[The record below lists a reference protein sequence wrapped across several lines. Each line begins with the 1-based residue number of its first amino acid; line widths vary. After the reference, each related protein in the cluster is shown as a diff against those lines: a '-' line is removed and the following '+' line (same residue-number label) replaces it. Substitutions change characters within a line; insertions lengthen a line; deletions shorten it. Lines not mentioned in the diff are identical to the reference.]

1 MMMPDKP
8 LILASSSP
16 RRQYLMKETG
26 FDFVV
31 RKPDVDE
38 SFPDDMPSA
47 EIARHLAQKKGHAMR
62 DHASNAIVIT
72 ADTVVILD
80 DRILNKPVDEDDA
93 RRMLTRLS
101 GRTHTVMTG
110 VCIVSDDREELFD
123 ETTLVTFADLT
134 PEQIAF
140 YFEHFKPLDKAGA
153 YGAQDCLPPDAN
165 PCSAEE
171 MDFLRSI
178 GRLDLVEKAFT
189 SGKRSG
195 VVMIRKIT
203 GSYFNVMGLPVH
215 KVHERLLNWP

>member
-1 MMMPDKP
+1 SGLWLSVQFDQGRGVCRAGLFSVLRRQMMMPDKP

-80 DRILNKPVDEDDA
+80 DRIL
-93 RRMLTRLS
+93 
-101 GRTHTVMTG
+101 
-110 VCIVSDDREELFD
+110 
-123 ETTLVTFADLT
+123 
-134 PEQIAF
+134 
-140 YFEHFKPLDKAGA
+140 
-153 YGAQDCLPPDAN
+153 
-165 PCSAEE
+165 
-171 MDFLRSI
+171 
-178 GRLDLVEKAFT
+178 
-189 SGKRSG
+189 
-195 VVMIRKIT
+195 
-203 GSYFNVMGLPVH
+203 
-215 KVHERLLNWP
+215 